1 LTLSHIPLP
10 GENLYCEKALI
21 NLKSV
26 SAGTQAI
33 INRYH
38 YSGVIMFKQSVNISL
53 VHKLR
58 TASYPSPIVRLP
70 IQRNFRRPKKDHGVL
85 TLNPGKKPY
94 TLLFDGDKLPPQAGP
109 LQVVNVESVDEVS
122 RFLMLLGNTC
132 EIFIS
137 PDYRMANPG
146 VYALLKSLSYPSLR
160 GVPPF
165 DIEMAASLMKKLPL
179 DLKSLVRSPLA
190 LTLEDRIPNTIEKKF
205 VHKKNDV
212 NVLISEV
219 FTSGRLH
226 HFNMLEETEE
236 LSFDHTSDHV
246 QGMLMLE
253 ALRQAAIATAHIQGL
268 SFDGGLGLLKYN
280 TNFFHYLESGAP
292 IILRAY
298 CSFSAD
304 ETSEDKEAPIYI
316 QVIQW
321 GKVCAEAT
329 LNAFAYMSSKRYQQ
343 QRERIEKISARSKMQ
358 FQAKVGK
365 FVEEEVTI

>member
-1 LTLSHIPLP
+1 
-10 GENLYCEKALI
+10 
-21 NLKSV
+21 
-26 SAGTQAI
+26 
-33 INRYH
+33 
-38 YSGVIMFKQSVNISL
+38 MFKQSVNISL

-58 TASYPSPIVRLP
+58 TTAYPSPIVRLP
-70 IQRNFRRPKKDHGVL
+70 IQRNFRRPRKDHGVL
-85 TLNPGKKPY
+85 TLNPGRKPY
-94 TLLFDGDKLPPQAGP
+94 TLLFDGDKLPFQAGA

-122 RFLMLLGNTC
+122 LFLMLLGEAC

-137 PDYRMANPG
+137 PDFRIANPG
-146 VYALLKSLSYPSLR
+146 VYALLKSLSYPSLK
-160 GVPPF
+160 GTPPF
-165 DIEMAASLMKKLPL
+165 DIETAAKLMKKLPL

-190 LTLEDRIPNTIEKKF
+190 LTMEDSLPGLMDKKY
-205 VHKKNDV
+205 VHKKNDA

-236 LSFDHTSDHV
+236 LSFDHVSDHV

-253 ALRQAAIATAHIQGL
+253 ALRQAAITTAHLQGL

-298 CSFSAD
+298 CGFSAD
-304 ETSEDKEAPIYI
+304 ETSEDKEAPVYI
-316 QVIQW
+316 QVMQW

-343 QRERIEKISARSKMQ
+343 QRERIEKISSRSQMQ
-358 FQAKVGK
+358 FKAKVSK
-365 FVEEEVTI
+365 FVEEDATR

>member
-1 LTLSHIPLP
+1 
-10 GENLYCEKALI
+10 
-21 NLKSV
+21 
-26 SAGTQAI
+26 
-33 INRYH
+33 
-38 YSGVIMFKQSVNISL
+38 MFKQSVNISL
-53 VHKLR
+53 AHKLR
-58 TASYPSPIVRLP
+58 TTSHPSPIVRLP
-70 IQRNFRRPKKDHGVL
+70 IQRNFRRPRKDNGIL
-85 TLNPGKKPY
+85 TLNPGRKPY
-94 TLLFDGDKLPPQAGP
+94 TLLFDGDKLPLQAGA

-122 RFLMLLGNTC
+122 RFLMLLGDAC

-137 PDYRMANPG
+137 PDFRINNPG
-146 VYALLKSLSYPSLR
+146 VYALLKSLSYPSLK
-160 GVPPF
+160 GAPPF
-165 DIEMAASLMKKLPL
+165 DIETAAALMKKLPL
-179 DLKSLVRSPLA
+179 DLKSLVKSPLA
-190 LTLEDRIPNTIEKKF
+190 LTLEDSAPKTIEKKF
-205 VHKKNDV
+205 VHKKNDA
-212 NVLISEV
+212 NVLISES
-219 FTSGRLH
+219 FDSGRLH

-253 ALRQAAIATAHIQGL
+253 ALRQAAIATAHLQGL

-329 LNAFAYMSSKRYQQ
+329 LNAFAYMSSKRYEQ
-343 QRERIEKISARSKMQ
+343 QRERIEKISSRSQMQ
-358 FQAKVGK
+358 FKAKVSK
-365 FVEEEVTI
+365 FVEEDATK